1 MIIKAVNMDLK
12 VKENAVLFDDTFL
25 NCKYHLRELIAMAF
39 QIKTIKLHFFYWLG
53 LVLFFTFIW
62 GSYDYDYFRNF
73 MVQLYS
79 LPARFLLVYGTIL
92 FLIPKFFLK
101 EEYVKFFVGF
111 VTLLIVSGVLVQ
123 RSIMIFLVQGHYL
136 PYKSETFFKITEL
149 MNTIL
154 DVNNALIIPLVYVFV
169 KKWNASKEKSAALTQ
184 ENLKLVKAQEEASL
198 NLKEGNHRHKIIVK
212 DILFI
217 ESQKNYVKI
226 TTADKE
232 VTIYKSLTAIEDML
246 PENMFLRVHRSFIV
260 STEHISSFSPTK
272 VILNNVTIPVGRKYK
287 EAVKARL
294 KY

>member
-1 MIIKAVNMDLK
+1 MINKALK
-12 VKENAVLFDDTFL
+12 TNFKVIENPILFGDTFL
-25 NCKYHLRELIAMAF
+25 NLSKHLRELFGMAF
-39 QIKTIKLHFFYWLG
+39 QIKNVKLHLIYWLG

-62 GSYDYDYFRNF
+62 GSYDHDYFRNF

-79 LPARFLLVYGTIL
+79 LPARLILVYGTIL

-101 EEYVKFFVGF
+101 EKYLKFFIGF
-111 VTLLIVSGVLVQ
+111 IGLLIFSGVFVQ
-123 RSIMIFLVQGHYL
+123 RSIMVFMVQGHYL
-136 PYKSETFFKITEL
+136 PYKSETFFRITEL
-149 MNTIL
+149 MNTVL

-169 KKWNASKEKSAALTQ
+169 KKWNASKEKSQELAQ
-184 ENLKLVKAQEEASL
+184 ENLKLSKAQEAAVL
-198 NLKEGNHRHKIIVK
+198 HLKEANHRHKIIVK

-232 VTIYKSLTAIEDML
+232 ITIYKSLTAIEDML
-246 PENMFLRVHRSFIV
+246 PEDLFLRVHRSFIV
-260 STEHISSFSPTK
+260 STDHISSYSPTK

-294 KY
+294 NY